1 MMTIREITL
10 ICYGLACYLYLGYCF
25 ASILRHLNL
34 MKKDTPRTAF
44 IILLLLWPVGLMVFE
59 DKFVSGEDDCDD

>member
-1 MMTIREITL
+1 MSIREITL

-25 ASILRHLNL
+25 ASIIRQLNL

-44 IILLLLWPVGLMVFE
+44 IILILFWPAGLMVFE
-59 DKFVSGEDDCDD
+59 DRLTSGEDDDND

>member
-1 MMTIREITL
+1 MTIREITL

-25 ASILRHLNL
+25 ASIIRQLNL

-44 IILLLLWPVGLMVFE
+44 IILILFWPAGMMIFE
-59 DKFVSGEDDCDD
+59 DYLAANEDDINGN